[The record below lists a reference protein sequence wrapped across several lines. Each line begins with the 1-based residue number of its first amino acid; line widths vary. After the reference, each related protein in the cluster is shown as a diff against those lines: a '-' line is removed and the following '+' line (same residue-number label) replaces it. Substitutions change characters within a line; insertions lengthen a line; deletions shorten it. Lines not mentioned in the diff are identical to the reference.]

1 MEQKRNTATQRDNDR
16 AASISQRDN
25 DRAASIRS
33 EEYEARIAGL
43 AESALNPI
51 VEEVGTPQGND
62 FLESADINASGG
74 GGGAGPFTVSISD
87 DGLTVASGYYLT
99 VNEPVFI
106 AASDASAGSYAY
118 IRLQHSSTGVLVST
132 DPFSTFITSTA
143 LDPDELDAGETFIEY
158 SNCLLAAVVSDEV
171 QQYRSGNV
179 TLIHTTVNGKL
190 CLWPYF
196 EGGSA

>member
-1 MEQKRNTATQRDNDR
+1 MANIKESRNGSLAKNGKLNEVIRYLNGLLNMTVREGSNAETPRLISAENHSILITTQ
-16 AASISQRDN
+16 
-25 DRAASIRS
+25 
-33 EEYEARIAGL
+33 
-43 AESALNPI
+43 
-51 VEEVGTPQGND
+51 
-62 FLESADINASGG
+62 ADTEL
-74 GGGAGPFTVSISD
+74 PFTVSISD

-106 AASDASAGSYAY
+106 AASDASAGSFAY

-143 LDPDELDAGETFIEY
+143 LDPDELDSTDSFIEY

-179 TLIHTTVNGKL
+179 TLIHTTVNGKV

>member
-1 MEQKRNTATQRDNDR
+1 LNGLLNMTVREGSNVETPRLISAENHSILITTQATTQ
-16 AASISQRDN
+16 
-25 DRAASIRS
+25 
-33 EEYEARIAGL
+33 
-43 AESALNPI
+43 
-51 VEEVGTPQGND
+51 
-62 FLESADINASGG
+62 ADTEL
-74 GGGAGPFTVSISD
+74 PFTVTLNADS
-87 DGLTVASGYYLT
+87 LTVASGYYLT

-132 DPFSTFITSTA
+132 DPFSIFITSTT

-179 TLIHTTVNGKL
+179 TLIHTTVNGKV